1 MAGPTSSRGVAVDRF
16 YSPPHVRRQQQEE
29 MQQRLKGTVTQGQM
43 PASPAA
49 AAAVTPRDARQR
61 PLPLPSQGAP
71 ETAVPAKEVDRRPEA
86 PPLPSKPSTKAMAEA
101 PAAAPAVDEVGNL
114 ERFLRSTTP
123 SVPVQ
128 YLPKVTGFLRF
139 RSVSWTTCPPGYFT
153 TID

>member
-29 MQQRLKGTVTQGQM
+29 MQQRIKGTATQGQM

-49 AAAVTPRDARQR
+49 VAVTPRAARQR
-61 PLPLPSQGAP
+61 PLPPPSQGAA
-71 ETAVPAKEVDRRPEA
+71 ETAVPAKEVERRPEA
-86 PPLPSKPSTKAMAEA
+86 PSLPSKPSTKAMADA
-101 PAAAPAVDEVGNL
+101 PSPAPAVDEVGNL